1 MSSQRVRDKQV
12 CVHMTERERKA
23 LRRKSDRAGVT
34 VSEYVRQTLVH
45 SDDASITLI
54 DTSPFNDALFELRRQ
69 GANLNQYLKLL
80 NTCGPEARDEE
91 TEARILEGMSGAY
104 MNVTAA
110 LIALREE
117 AEKHKLVIDFE
128 KHVMGDGEDEG

>member
-23 LRRKSDRAGVT
+23 LRQKSAKAGVT
-34 VSEYVRQTLVH
+34 VSEYVRQTLIH

-54 DTSPFNDALFELRRQ
+54 DTPPFNDALFELRRQ

-80 NTCGPEARDEE
+80 NTYGPDMRDEGME
-91 TEARILEGMSGAY
+91 ERILEGMSEAY
-104 MNVTAA
+104 MNVTGA

-117 AEKHKLVIDFE
+117 AEKHGLVIDFE
-128 KHVMGDGEDEG
+128 KSVADLDEE

>member
-12 CVHMTERERKA
+12 CVHMTERERRE
-23 LRRKSDRAGVT
+23 LRRNAAKAGVS

-54 DTSPFNDALFELRRQ
+54 DTTPFNDALFELRRQ
-69 GANLNQYLKLL
+69 GSNLNQYLKLL
-80 NTCGPEARDEE
+80 NTYGPGARDEDA
-91 TEARILEGMSGAY
+91 EARILEGMSGAY
-104 MNVTAA
+104 LNVTGA

-117 AEKHKLVIDFE
+117 AERHRLVIDFE
-128 KHVMGDGEDEG
+128 KSVADLGED

>member
-23 LRRKSDRAGVT
+23 LRQKSAKAGVT
-34 VSEYVRQTLVH
+34 VSEYVRQTLIY

-54 DTSPFNDALFELRRQ
+54 DTTPFNDALFELRRQ
-69 GANLNQYLKLL
+69 GANLNQCLKLL
-80 NTCGPEARDEE
+80 NTYGPDVRDEGVE
-91 TEARILEGMSGAY
+91 ERILEGMSEAY
-104 MNVTAA
+104 MNVTGA

-117 AEKHKLVIDFE
+117 AEKHGLVIDFE
-128 KHVMGDGEDEG
+128 KCVADLDEE